1 MADLVYKGYSYEVIT
16 RPWKSGKNRYEV
28 VRWKTG
34 YRNLWDRISYEK
46 FLELKKE
53 KEDSKKVKEERV
65 AAEDLGKA
73 LDLLKEGSSGSPTAP
88 LSVMQSSV
96 RSEMGK
102 LYYELLEYLG
112 QDNFEITFNQ
122 SSIVIKPKGEYVPG
136 FEYTPYITSLTK
148 SMEDAG
154 LNLRPL
160 PRVVIGK
167 QPLEESSNFFRKTAE
182 YDPEKKQITLYTE
195 GRHPKDVVRSFAH
208 EMIHHSQMVE
218 GRLGNISTS
227 NVNED
232 QGLEKLEEEAYTKS
246 NILFRKWEDSQKNKK

>member
-1 MADLVYKGYSYEVIT
+1 MNKQ
-16 RPWKSGKNRYEV
+16 
-28 VRWKTG
+28 
-34 YRNLWDRISYEK
+34 DRQL
-46 FLELKKE
+46 F
-53 KEDSKKVKEERV
+53 D
-65 AAEDLGKA
+65 DLGKA
-73 LDLLKEGSSGSPTAP
+73 LDSLKEGSSGSPIAP
-88 LSVMQSSV
+88 LSAMQSSV
-96 RSEMGK
+96 KSEMGK

-112 QDNFEITFNQ
+112 QENFDITFNQ
-122 SSIVIKPKGEYVPG
+122 SSIIIKPKGESIPG
-136 FEYTPYITSLTK
+136 FEYTPYLTSLTK

-160 PRVVIGK
+160 PQVIIG
-167 QPLEESSNFFRKTAE
+167 QQTLEEAGDFFRKTAE

-208 EMIHHSQMVE
+208 EMIHHSQMLE

-232 QGLEKLEEEAYTKS
+232 QSLEKLEEEAYTKS

>member
-1 MADLVYKGYSYEVIT
+1 M
-16 RPWKSGKNRYEV
+16 N
-28 VRWKTG
+28 
-34 YRNLWDRISYEK
+34 
-46 FLELKKE
+46 KK
-53 KEDSKKVKEERV
+53 DNQLMG
-65 AAEDLGKA
+65 DLGKMI
-73 LDLLKEGSSGSPTAP
+73 DSLKEGSSNAPAAP
-88 LSVMQSSV
+88 LSIMQSQV

-136 FEYTPYITSLTK
+136 FEYTPYLTSLTQ

-154 LNLRPL
+154 LGLRPL
-160 PRVVIGK
+160 PKVVIGK
-167 QPLEESSNFFRKTAE
+167 QSLEEAGDFFRKTAE
-182 YDPEKKQITLYTE
+182 YDPGKKQITLYTE
-195 GRHPKDVVRSFAH
+195 GRHAKDVVRSFAH
-208 EMIHHSQMVE
+208 EMVHHSQMLE
-218 GRLGNISTS
+218 GRLGQITTL